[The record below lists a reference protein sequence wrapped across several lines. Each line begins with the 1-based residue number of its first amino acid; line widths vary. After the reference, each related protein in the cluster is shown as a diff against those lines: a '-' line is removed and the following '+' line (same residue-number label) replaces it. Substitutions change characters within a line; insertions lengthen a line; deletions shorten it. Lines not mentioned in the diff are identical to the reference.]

1 MAPLC
6 AACAKFAPDQALRRC
21 RPGLGSGVAMRFANT
36 LPLPQ

>member
-6 AACAKFAPDQALRRC
+6 AACAKFAPDQALR